1 MELNGES
8 REISPPYF
16 PISLKIDVEL
26 ISLPYRPIEF
36 VMDLASID
44 FVVIVPRNWP
54 SSATM
59 IAPSSSANDDELP
72 TPPIP
77 KTALVTNFDSQA
89 FRERSSWSLS
99 FWSPLSWNSVAVI
112 KSRISIGEAAFWAR
126 TQGTPNAQTAI
137 AIV

>member
-59 IAPSSSANDDELP
+59 IAPSSSANVLFCMQPVERCP
-72 TPPIP
+72 V
-77 KTALVTNFDSQA
+77 KTKSCSGTHGKHLRRPSPALALHDGRGSP
-89 FRERSSWSLS
+89 ER
-99 FWSPLSWNSVAVI
+99 
-112 KSRISIGEAAFWAR
+112 
-126 TQGTPNAQTAI
+126 
-137 AIV
+137 